1 MKKNMDRTV
10 AWLEQHHIDLGTIA
24 GTLALV
30 IGGFFV
36 IILVN
41 RTLRLWLTRLEP
53 RIHLPYET
61 VLIVT
66 RVVNGAL
73 WTITALLVLDAWGVS
88 IGGLW
93 TLLVGGAAVIGV
105 GFLATWAIVSNVTAS
120 FCLTLW
126 RPFRLGHTVEI
137 VPENLKGRVIDVNL
151 MFTTLRDESGAAI
164 TIPNNLFFQKMFKV
178 SGSAEQTA
186 FELLEARERGKRIAN
201 SQ

>member
-1 MKKNMDRTV
+1 MDRTV
-10 AWLEQHHIDLGTIA
+10 AWLEQHHIDLGTIV
-24 GTLALV
+24 GSLALV
-30 IGGFFV
+30 IGAFLV
-36 IILVN
+36 ILLVN
-41 RTLRLWLTRLEP
+41 RMLRLWLNRLEP

-61 VLIVT
+61 VLIIT
-66 RVVNGAL
+66 RAVNSAL
-73 WTITALLVLDAWGVS
+73 WVITALLVLDAWGVS

-151 MFTTLRDESGAAI
+151 MFTTLREEGGAAI

-186 FELLEARERGKRIAN
+186 FEVLERAKRV
-201 SQ
+201 SSE